1 MSICI
6 QNGPEMLVLTSDRFH
21 YEHILF
27 HCFFTRQAEVSNTRY
42 MYIGMPRFY
51 GIWIIYNG
59 FKKYINHN
67 ICIND
72 QNHVLE

>member
-1 MSICI
+1 MHHANKAKYKRKTQKIIKDKKDKMSICI

-51 GIWIIYNG
+51 GI
-59 FKKYINHN
+59 
-67 ICIND
+67 
-72 QNHVLE
+72 